1 MRTPPRSARFALS
14 AIVIASLAACGGGN
28 DDDGGNTPP
37 ASESRSGV
45 VVADQPVSGVT
56 VCLDLN
62 ANGACDTGEP
72 AAQTDAQGAYSVK
85 TTAAQSSASV
95 IALMTQAAGA
105 SSPYVLRQV
114 PGKGGQI
121 NPLTTLVAAGVA
133 AGMTEAAARGNTAVQ
148 LGIAEAKIDNFQDDP
163 ANDPARVQDNAR
175 TMARMVAAALQRG
188 AELEVGDQTAAS
200 ADAPGDLANLSFGS
214 PQDYYYRVIHTPAK
228 AAGATPVVF
237 NDLRT
242 LVSKG
247 APVTDVAASYRSIY
261 LTPTGWKRCN
271 AASAHTITRGN
282 PYRATYCE
290 TEVTA
295 AYVVPTDVS
304 GQRMAD
310 VVTAIRADGATNTLY
325 TDSDA
330 SPLLSALG
338 STVFPANST
347 VRLRTSLM
355 LNQHYFVNN
364 TNNDFRRA
372 SEATTLEEF
381 IAAFPATKV
390 NLTTGEGTR
399 TLGYGATTSRN
410 LRVAFT
416 GTTDATSGTVQ
427 YYDCALNLVNGTET
441 ASDCTATQT
450 GTYKIQTISGSRI
463 MSFAGHAPTTAY
475 GSIDYYG
482 QITTPS
488 GERVARVR
496 SPKLDSTNAASVAK
510 RLNATA
516 WTAMKTALG
525 L

>member
-133 AGMTEAAARGNTAVQ
+133 AGMTEAAARSNTAVQ

-188 AELEVGDQTAAS
+188 AVLEVGDQTAAS

-242 LVSKG
+242 LVSQG

-271 AASAHTITRGN
+271 AASAHIVTRGN

-310 VVTAIRADGATNTLY
+310 VITAMRADGAANTLN

-330 SPLLSALG
+330 APLLSAVG
-338 STVFPANST
+338 GAVFPANSA
-347 VRLRTSLM
+347 VRSRTSLM
-355 LNQHYFVNN
+355 LNQHYLVNN
-364 TNNDFRRA
+364 TNADFRPA

-381 IAAFPATKV
+381 IAAYPATKV
-390 NLTTGEGTR
+390 NLANGRGTR
-399 TLGYGATTSRN
+399 TLGYGATTSRTQ
-410 LRVAFT
+410 RFAFT
-416 GTTDATSGTVQ
+416 GVSSAVAGTVQ
-427 YYDCALNLVNGTET
+427 YYDCALDATET
-441 ASDCTATQT
+441 NVSDCAATAT
-450 GTYKIQTISGSRI
+450 GTYTISTISGSRI
-463 MSFAGHAPTTAY
+463 MSFTGYAPAPAY
-475 GSIDYYG
+475 RYVDSYA

-488 GERVARVR
+488 GERIARVR
-496 SPKLDSTNAASVAK
+496 SPKLDSTYAASATK
-510 RLNATA
+510 RLNSTA
-516 WTAMKTALG
+516 WAAMKSTLG

>member
-175 TMARMVAAALQRG
+175 TMAGVVAVALERG
-188 AELEVGDQTAAS
+188 ATLEVGDQTAAAS
-200 ADAPGDLANLSFGS
+200 ADLGDLAQLRFASLSDYFS
-214 PQDYYYRVIHTPAK
+214 RSLPQLAK
-228 AAGATPVVF
+228 AAGSSPQTF
-237 NDLRT
+237 NDLR
-242 LVSKG
+242 VSVSNSV
-247 APVTDVAASYRSIY
+247 PVTNAASLYPAIY
-261 LTPTGWKRCN
+261 LTPSGWKRCDQRTV
-271 AASAHTITRGN
+271 HTTTRGN
-282 PYRATYCE
+282 PNRSVYCE
-290 TEVTA
+290 VSGSVS
-295 AYVVPTDVS
+295 YSVFSDIS

-310 VVTAIRADGATNTLY
+310 VVSALRADSATNTINKGI
-325 TDSDA
+325 DA
-330 SPLLSALG
+330 APVLNGVGAN
-338 STVFPANST
+338 VFPTGSAT
-347 VRLRTSLM
+347 RLRTNLQ
-355 LNQHYFVNN
+355 LNSYYIVNN
-364 TNNDFRRA
+364 TNSDFRA
-372 SEATTLEEF
+372 PSEATTLEEF
-381 IAAFPATKV
+381 IAANDVSKVDLAKATA
-390 NLTTGEGTR
+390 TR

-427 YYDCALNLVNGTET
+427 YYDCALNIVNGTET